1 MKRVVRLALLLVAGI
16 GLVAAGWWAGSVAIE
31 PPEDP
36 LGDPKPITYQV
47 VEGSVGRSLRFV
59 AVAEWPLID
68 AARTGSGGT
77 VTSVE
82 VTPGDTVDVGD
93 RVYSVD
99 LRPAVIGVGATPSF
113 RDLGLRAS
121 GPDVAQLQTLLAE
134 LGFYDGEVDA
144 EYGASTRNAVR
155 AWQATMG
162 IDDDGIV
169 QRGDVVWLPELP
181 IRVVPTDAL
190 QLGAPLSA
198 GEVVL
203 QRVVGEPEFTIPLA
217 LEQRAMVPLSA
228 VVRLAHSDG
237 VWEGRI
243 AEARE
248 VEEQGLLELVLKG
261 GSDGPLCGPD
271 CSQVPL
277 VGRTD
282 YTVEIIVV
290 QEVTGPIVPLAAIRI
305 EPDGSTVVID
315 SLGTAIEVAILG
327 ASDGLGVVDGVRVGD
342 VLLLP
347 VIEEQQ

>member
-1 MKRVVRLALLLVAGI
+1 MKAQKYNYESYFQPVL
-16 GLVAAGWWAGSVAIE
+16 
-31 PPEDP
+31 
-36 LGDPKPITYQV
+36 
-47 VEGSVGRSLRFV
+47 
-59 AVAEWPLID
+59 
-68 AARTGSGGT
+68 
-77 VTSVE
+77 
-82 VTPGDTVDVGD
+82 
-93 RVYSVD
+93 
-99 LRPAVIGVGATPSF
+99 PSF

-155 AWQATMG
+155 AWQETMG
-162 IDDDGIV
+162 VNGDGIV

-181 IRVVPTDAL
+181 IQVVPTGAL
-190 QLGAPLSA
+190 EVGAPVSA
-198 GEVVL
+198 GVVVL
-203 QRVVGEPEFTIPLA
+203 QRVNGEPEFTVPLA

-228 VVRLAHSDG
+228 AVRLTRSDG

-261 GSDGPLCGPD
+261 GGDGPLCGPD

-290 QEVTGPIVPLAAIRI
+290 PDVAGPIVPLAAIRI

-315 SLGTAIEVAILG
+315 PSGTAIEVTVLG
-327 ASDGLGVVDGVRVGD
+327 ASNGLGVVDGVRVGD
-342 VLLLP
+342 VVLLP
-347 VIEEQQ
+347 VIEERE